1 MCFSAKRIIVVGN
14 ERGAAFLELFTRKAS
29 TLQPGDPNEMTT
41 RLGPLS
47 SERALEGLLEQI
59 AAAREGGAKVVL
71 GGERYDRPG
80 FYLQPTVLT
89 DIAHDNP
96 VYRQELFG
104 TVASFFV
111 VEDDEAAIALE
122 NDTPYGLGAA
132 IFTDALAH
140 RQALP
145 ARNKHGM
152 VLLKQK

>member
-1 MCFSAKRIIVVGN
+1 
-14 ERGAAFLELFTRKAS
+14 
-29 TLQPGDPNEMTT
+29 MTT

-104 TVASFFV
+104 PVASFLV
-111 VEDDEAAIALE
+111 VEDEEAAIALS
-122 NDTPYGLGAA
+122 NDTPSGLGATL
-132 IFTDALAH
+132 FNDEHHPGQALAERLKK
-140 RQALP
+140 RQA
-145 ARNKHGM
+145 
-152 VLLKQK
+152 

>member
-89 DIAHDNP
+89 EIG
-96 VYRQELFG
+96 R
-104 TVASFFV
+104 ASGRERV
-111 VEDDEAAIALE
+111 CQYV
-122 NDTPYGLGAA
+122 
-132 IFTDALAH
+132 
-140 RQALP
+140 
-145 ARNKHGM
+145 
-152 VLLKQK
+152 

>member
-1 MCFSAKRIIVVGN
+1 
-14 ERGAAFLELFTRKAS
+14 
-29 TLQPGDPNEMTT
+29 MTT

-96 VYRQELFG
+96 VYRQDLFG
-104 TVASFFV
+104 PVASFFV
-111 VEDDEAAIALE
+111 VEDEAEAIDLA
-122 NDTPYGLGAA
+122 NDTPYGLGRA
-132 IFTDALAH
+132 IFTDDIAHAQALA
-140 RQALP
+140 
-145 ARNKHGM
+145 ARTERGR
-152 VLLKQK
+152 VFITQ